1 MKNIIRLLFTL
12 VFLSVGF
19 GCSSSAYSP
28 APTLNVSEKYYNY
41 IQPTFANY
49 LKETRTWL
57 TANRAYITSDHEK
70 EISMNMPFEM
80 KPEQPTN
87 KAILLVHGLGDSP
100 YSYSDLALTLKE
112 QGFYV
117 QSLLLPGH
125 GSKPDDLMLPNYS
138 DWQDIV
144 DHYANL
150 LKQEYDQVWLSGFS
164 TGGNLVTIHAIEQGK
179 IDGLILFSPGF
190 QSRTPF
196 LERLA
201 PLASLFID
209 GFDAEEHNIARYTSA
224 PINGGIAYS
233 ESAAKL
239 RDLLD
244 ENSVTIPTLITMSE
258 ADSVIDPEALEEL
271 YVEHFKNPHNR
282 FIWYGETPQD
292 IPSVQIKTM
301 KLDKFRIST
310 GSHMSPLYAPSNAYY
325 GQHSERRM
333 CMNSMDDDVTARCEK
348 GEEVWFS
355 AWGYEEEGKI
365 HARLT
370 WNPYYAEL
378 EESIQQITQSNQFA
392 DNIVLTSRSLSF

>member
-1 MKNIIRLLFTL
+1 MKNLIRLLFVLPLL
-12 VFLSVGF
+12 VVGF
-19 GCSSSAYSP
+19 GCSNSAYSP

-41 IQPTFANY
+41 IQPIFADY
-49 LKETRTWL
+49 LQETRTWL
-57 TANRAYITSDHEK
+57 TTNRAYITSDHEK
-70 EISMNMPFEM
+70 EIAMNMPFEM
-80 KPEQPTN
+80 KPEQPTD

-164 TGGNLVTIHAIEQGK
+164 TGGNLVTIHAIEQGD

-190 QSRTPF
+190 QSKAPF
-196 LERLA
+196 LEKLA

-209 GFDAEEHNIARYTSA
+209 GFSAEEHNIARYTSA
-224 PINGGIAYS
+224 PIHGGIAYS
-233 ESAAKL
+233 ESASKL
-239 RDLLD
+239 RELLD
-244 ENSVTIPTLITMSE
+244 ENIITIPTLIAMSE
-258 ADSVIDPEALEEL
+258 NDSVVDPKAVEEL
-271 YVEHFKNPHNR
+271 YIERFNNPYNQ
-282 FIWYGETPQD
+282 FIWYGETPQN
-292 IPSVQIKTM
+292 IPSIQVKSM
-301 KLDKFRIST
+301 KLDNLKIST
-310 GSHMSPLYAPSNAYY
+310 GSHMSPLYAPSNRYY
-325 GQHSERRM
+325 GQNGERIM
-333 CMNSMDDDVTARCEK
+333 CMNSMDDDATARCEK

-355 AWGYEEEGKI
+355 AWGYEEDGKI

-370 WNPYYAEL
+370 WNPYYTEL
-378 EESIQQITQSNQFA
+378 EESIRLITQSSDVHKDLELASQP
-392 DNIVLTSRSLSF
+392 LSF